1 MPHVLHWA
9 PQEEIE
15 EHTQTSHPQYNF
27 ESPTRPIT
35 FLVDGELHTI
45 AVPILPVWRITVP
58 QTEYRPTPQLRFRH
72 IGPVPPIHFDYIG
85 QQQGSGM
92 LYLDGLNSQ
101 DRALVIQNGSDVLF
115 EGIDGKYIYIIL
127 EMFANPPALA
137 YTHARKVYLYDRPGG
152 RLLTRAE
159 LFERIKNEARHWIG
173 AYRAQAAGD
182 PEGHQWPRGL
192 VGIMNEDIIITH
204 ISQLNGKLF
213 RLHLAVWPPRNLA
226 QGVPESIGATTAPAP
241 LSITELEQNAII
253 TLTALAEQRARA
265 REATELCFRPH
276 RLVELAS
283 TIEL

>member
-127 EMFANPPALA
+127 EVRQPILRPQRVLTTPAAFRCLQIRRRWHTR
-137 YTHARKVYLYDRPGG
+137 THAKC
-152 RLLTRAE
+152 TCT
-159 LFERIKNEARHWIG
+159 IAR
-173 AYRAQAAGD
+173 AAG
-182 PEGHQWPRGL
+182 
-192 VGIMNEDIIITH
+192 
-204 ISQLNGKLF
+204 F
-213 RLHLAVWPPRNLA
+213 
-226 QGVPESIGATTAPAP
+226 
-241 LSITELEQNAII
+241 
-253 TLTALAEQRARA
+253 
-265 REATELCFRPH
+265 
-276 RLVELAS
+276 
-283 TIEL
+283 